1 MSFFETLLL
10 VVAIL
15 AGLSIIWSTIICG
28 ITPMPSSAVARKA
41 MLALS
46 CETGDGPIYELGS
59 GWGNVLIA
67 LAKQFPNR
75 QIVGYEISF
84 LPWLISK
91 LLIKILGLKNVHVYR
106 KNFLNA
112 DLSEASVIVC
122 YLFLEVMEKLD
133 AKLKT
138 ESSELKFVI
147 SNNFSL
153 PNHTPVKTIQLNDFY
168 GSPVYLYEWK
178 G

>member
-1 MSFFETLLL
+1 M
-10 VVAIL
+10 
-15 AGLSIIWSTIICG
+15 
-28 ITPMPSSAVARKA
+28 
-41 MLALS
+41 
-46 CETGDGPIYELGS
+46 
-59 GWGNVLIA
+59 
-67 LAKQFPNR
+67 
-75 QIVGYEISF
+75 
-84 LPWLISK
+84 PWLISK

-153 PNHTPVKTIQLNDFY
+153 PNHTPIKTIQLNDFY

>member
-1 MSFFETLLL
+1 
-10 VVAIL
+10 
-15 AGLSIIWSTIICG
+15 
-28 ITPMPSSAVARKA
+28 MPSSAVARKA

-46 CETGDGPIYELGS
+46 CETGNGPIYELGS

-122 YLFLEVMEKLD
+122 YLFLEVME
-133 AKLKT
+133 
-138 ESSELKFVI
+138 
-147 SNNFSL
+147 
-153 PNHTPVKTIQLNDFY
+153 TPVSRI
-168 GSPVYLYEWK
+168 
-178 G
+178 